1 MQYSDFYLLNLKSI
15 MSNRLILYLVL
26 FILLFSSCASHT
38 NKKTEEPG
46 DIEFTI
52 LQLNLW
58 VECTKVENGSQYL
71 VNQITYLQPDIATFC
86 ELYKGENDN
95 QIIPQLIQSL
105 AAKGINYY
113 SAQVDG
119 RAVISKYPI
128 IDKVRI
134 NKWMFKAVLNI
145 DGKRVAVYPAHSE
158 YRYYAC
164 YYPRGYNDGQE
175 NWNELPA
182 PVTDV
187 KKILSVN
194 RQSGRVESTQAFIAD
209 ANEEIRKGALVFFA
223 GDFNEPSHLDWQK
236 DTKDLRDHCGCIVDW
251 DVSKLLYSNSFK
263 DAYREKY
270 PDAVKYPGFTFPA
283 DNRNVDVN
291 QLTWAPKA
299 DERERIDFIYYFPQN
314 NLFLENV
321 RVAGP
326 SSSIVRA
333 ERIEEN
339 SKDIFISNGKS
350 GWPSDHK
357 GVLATFRL
365 RK

>member
-1 MQYSDFYLLNLKSI
+1 
-15 MSNRLILYLVL
+15 MSNRLILYLSL
-26 FILLFSSCASHT
+26 FILLFSSCTSQT
-38 NKKTEEPG
+38 NKKAEELG
-46 DIEFTI
+46 GIEFTI

-58 VECTKVENGSQYL
+58 VECTKVENGPQYL
-71 VNQITYLQPDIATFC
+71 VNQIAYLQPDIATFC
-86 ELYKGENDN
+86 ELYKGEDDN
-95 QIIPQLIQSL
+95 PIIPHLIQKL
-105 AAKGINYY
+105 AAKGITYY

-119 RAVISKYPI
+119 RALISKYPI
-128 IDKVRI
+128 IEKERI

-145 DGKRVAVYPAHSE
+145 DGKRVIVYPAHSE

-164 YYPRGYNDGQE
+164 YYPRGYNDGCE

-187 KKILSVN
+187 KKILSAN
-194 RQSGRVESTQAFIAD
+194 RQSGRIESTQAFIAD

-236 DTKDLRDHCGCIVDW
+236 DTKDIRDHHGCVVDW
-251 DVSKLLYSNSFK
+251 DVSKLLYSNGFK
-263 DAYREKY
+263 DTYREKY

-283 DNRNVDVN
+283 DNRSVDVN

-314 NLFLENV
+314 NLSLENV
-321 RVAGP
+321 RIAGS

-339 SKDIFISNGKS
+339 TKDVFISNGNS

-357 GVLATFRL
+357 GILATFRL
-365 RK
+365 Q